1 MKTRLW
7 AIVAFVLLF
16 WLSLSQVVMAQAP
29 GQPTFEQA
37 LRWVVGPGAAVLAG
51 LAISV
56 LSEYWTKFQGLE
68 AKYKVAVYFGLCL
81 VGTFTA
87 TALAVAS
94 GLWGAWNDIPNTW
107 WPALW
112 NGIAASGIGTLFHA
126 WVPSPLRK
134 SSNEDGG

>member
-1 MKTRLW
+1 VKLRLW
-7 AIVAFVLLF
+7 SIVAFVLLF
-16 WLSLSQVVMAQAP
+16 WLSLSQVVVAQSP
-29 GQPTFEQA
+29 SQPTYEQA

-56 LSEYWTKFQGLE
+56 LSEYWSKFQSLE

-81 VGTFTA
+81 VATFTA

-94 GLWGAWNDIPNTW
+94 GLWGAWNDIQNTW

-134 SSNEDGG
+134 TPEDGG